1 MKKTVITVIGHDCV
15 GIMAKVSAV
24 CAEYQVNICDVS
36 QSVLSDL
43 FCMIMIGEI
52 DGMKGD
58 FCDFSEKLEKVGQ
71 QDNLSIRAIHEDI
84 FNAMHSI

>member
-43 FCMIMIGEI
+43 F
-52 DGMKGD
+52 
-58 FCDFSEKLEKVGQ
+58 
-71 QDNLSIRAIHEDI
+71 A
-84 FNAMHSI
+84 

>member
-1 MKKTVITVIGHDCV
+1 MKKAVITVIGHDCV

-24 CAEYQVNICDVS
+24 CADFRVNICDVS

-43 FCMIMIGEI
+43 FCMIMVGEI
-52 DGMKGD
+52 DGMQGD
-58 FCDFSEKLEKVGQ
+58 FCAFADKLEEVGKE
-71 QDNLSIRAIHEDI
+71 NRLSIRAMHEDI